1 MFETAKLRGRIIE
14 KYGTLG
20 AFADAAG
27 CSNSFLSQYMN
38 GKASLDQ
45 RTIDKWVA
53 LLDILDED
61 IRAYFF
67 TAKVR
72 DVEQVEE

>member
-1 MFETAKLRGRIIE
+1 MFETTKLRGRIVE

-20 AFADAAG
+20 QFAKEAG
-27 CSNSFLSQYMN
+27 CSMSFLSQYMN

-72 DVEQVEE
+72 DVEQED